1 MTDPKQGTRLNE
13 QQMETIRK
21 EEVVDVYAS
30 LLDKIWQ
37 RALPILGI
45 ITVQAIFHRAIHV
58 TARSH
63 ALLGSLTAG
72 NDGLNTAEMRDRVGE
87 RDKQAIRQGFEELIL
102 NLFELL
108 AELTGEAI
116 VNKLFAEE
124 IEAIRNDDMALMAF
138 GFKWLRFAIYEE
150 PSMQLQDKYADKQQQ
165 EKDFFARQGKD
176 GTEPSRED

>member
-45 ITVQAIFHRAIHV
+45 VTVRAIYRRAIHV
-58 TARSH
+58 TAQSH
-63 ALLGSLTAG
+63 PLLGSLTAG
-72 NDGLNTAEMRDRVGE
+72 DNGLNTAEMRDRVGE
-87 RDKQAIRQGFEELIL
+87 GEKKVIRQGFEELIL

-124 IEAIRNDDMALMAF
+124 MPLV
-138 GFKWLRFAIYEE
+138 K
-150 PSMQLQDKYADKQQQ
+150 ADAEQRGH
-165 EKDFFARQGKD
+165 E
-176 GTEPSRED
+176 S

>member
-1 MTDPKQGTRLNE
+1 MSDQTLDTRLDE

-45 ITVQAIFHRAIHV
+45 VTVRAIYRRAIHV

-63 ALLGSLTAG
+63 SLLGSLTAG
-72 NDGLNTAEMRDRVGE
+72 DNGLNTAEMRERVGE
-87 RDKQAIRQGFEELIL
+87 GEKKVIRQGFEELIL

-116 VNKLFAEE
+116 VNKLFADEML
-124 IEAIRNDDMALMAF
+124 ATKADA
-138 GFKWLRFAIYEE
+138 E
-150 PSMQLQDKYADKQQQ
+150 P
-165 EKDFFARQGKD
+165 RG
-176 GTEPSRED
+176 RES

>member
-1 MTDPKQGTRLNE
+1 MAERESSTRLEE
-13 QQMETIRK
+13 QRMETIRK
-21 EEVVDVYAS
+21 EEVVDVYAA

-37 RALPILGI
+37 RALPILGSV
-45 ITVQAIFHRAIHV
+45 TVRAIYRRAIHV

-72 NDGLNTAEMRDRVGE
+72 DNGLNTAEIRERLGE
-87 RDKQAIRQGFEELIL
+87 REKKVIRQGFEELIL

-124 IEAIRNDDMALMAF
+124 MPVINA
-138 GFKWLRFAIYEE
+138 
-150 PSMQLQDKYADKQQQ
+150 
-165 EKDFFARQGKD
+165 QGQSERD
-176 GTEPSRED
+176 LPDT

>member
-1 MTDPKQGTRLNE
+1 MTDRKQGTHLNE

-45 ITVQAIFHRAIHV
+45 VTVRAIYRRAIHV
-58 TARSH
+58 TAQSH
-63 ALLGSLTAG
+63 TLLGSLTAG
-72 NDGLNTAEMRDRVGE
+72 DNGLNTAELRVRVGE
-87 RDKQAIRQGFEELIL
+87 RDRQAIRRGFEELIL

-124 IEAIRNDDMALMAF
+124 LPVTQGR
-138 GFKWLRFAIYEE
+138 
-150 PSMQLQDKYADKQQQ
+150 Q
-165 EKDFFARQGKD
+165 E
-176 GTEPSRED
+176 

>member
-1 MTDPKQGTRLNE
+1 MSAQESSTRLDE
-13 QQMETIRK
+13 QRMETIRK

-45 ITVQAIFHRAIHV
+45 VTVRAIYRRAIHV

-63 ALLGSLTAG
+63 PLLGSLTPG
-72 NDGLNTAEMRDRVGE
+72 ESGLNTAEIRERLGE
-87 RDKQAIRQGFEELIL
+87 REKKVIRQGFEELIL

-124 IEAIRNDDMALMAF
+124 MPALAAHAQSQ
-138 GFKWLRFAIYEE
+138 RHY
-150 PSMQLQDKYADKQQQ
+150 SD
-165 EKDFFARQGKD
+165 
-176 GTEPSRED
+176 T